1 MRFGLCAG
9 GWTEAVGR
17 TCGVQLHRVWVEEF
31 GSGVAELRLKT
42 GHGFT
47 RILTDSRKG
56 VNHPSASLRAGSGHE
71 GSQRKTGHPMAGTP
85 IKPFLFLSKQA
96 ADRVFY
102 CGPCA

>member
-71 GSQRKTGHPMAGTP
+71 GSQRKTGHPMDGP
-85 IKPFLFLSKQA
+85 GHFSLLCKQA
-96 ADRVFY
+96 ADGVFY